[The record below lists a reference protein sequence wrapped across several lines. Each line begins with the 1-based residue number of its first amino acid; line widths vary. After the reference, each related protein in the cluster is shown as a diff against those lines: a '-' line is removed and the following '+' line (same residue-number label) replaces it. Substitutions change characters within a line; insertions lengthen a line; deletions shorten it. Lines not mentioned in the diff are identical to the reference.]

1 MCTVIAT
8 LEQHNQLHHDELM
21 MKNLQLET
29 QLAQIKEQ
37 VTLLQ
42 TNFMQQTQQT
52 NSLIATQQRLTDQLL
67 KFLERNESTNN
78 SNTNSNNNTNLFSN
92 NNTLIPNNNTVVVI
106 NNTPNTVYNNNN
118 YNQEPTP
125 INTINQVVTNDH
137 NTNTTNNN
145 QVVQCHGNAI
155 AQLRNV
161 PRRPPVPT
169 SCPTT
174 WVGIAEEW
182 VREDLSSF
190 EVSGH
195 KFAWDTTERS
205 RFARRLRFM
214 KQLRRLSSERKQSIN
229 EVAVI
234 LDIEKNM
241 ANNKYSMT
249 EHLSRIKATD
259 CTIKKRKRT

>member
-1 MCTVIAT
+1 
-8 LEQHNQLHHDELM
+8 
-21 MKNLQLET
+21 MKNLQLES
-29 QLAQIKEQ
+29 QIAQIKEQ

-67 KFLERNESTNN
+67 KFLERNESIN
-78 SNTNSNNNTNLFSN
+78 NTNTNFNNNTNLFSN
-92 NNTLIPNNNTVVVI
+92 NNTLIPNNSAVVVI
-106 NNTPNTVYNNNN
+106 NNTPNTVFNNNN
-118 YNQEPTP
+118 YTPNPEATP
-125 INTINQVVTNDH
+125 INTINEAFTTDD
-137 NTNTTNNN
+137 NTNNTNNN

-195 KFAWDTTERS
+195 KFAWDSTKRS

-214 KQLRRLSSERKQSIN
+214 KQLPRLSSERNLSIN
-229 EVAVI
+229 EVAAN

-241 ANNKYSMT
+241 ASNKYSMT
-249 EHLSRIKATD
+249 EHLSRIEATD
-259 CTIKKRKRT
+259 STIKKRKRT